1 MAAAA
6 ELRLLEKSLGLKPGN
21 KYSAQGER
29 QVRRSGR
36 KAAGR
41 RGDPEPTRPSWDT
54 RVDSTPHV
62 RAGRAA
68 WLGLDLQANVTI
80 PSGSRK
86 PVRGGVG
93 RAVGS
98 DPCRLSLAVPGPFIQ
113 RPPCEP
119 SGEWGGYVPGG
130 SPSGGWPGEQYRFLE
145 AAWRREH
152 GKRSYSFWR
161 HTVGLS
167 VHCAEN

>member
-29 QVRRSGR
+29 QVSRSGR

-41 RGDPEPTRPSWDT
+41 RGDPEPTRPGRDT
-54 RVDSTPHV
+54 VDSTPHV

-68 WLGLDLQANVTI
+68 WLGQDLQANVTI
-80 PSGSRK
+80 LPSGSRK

-93 RAVGS
+93 RAGAS
-98 DPCRLSLAVPGPFIQ
+98 DPCRRPLAVPGPLIRLASRRGSGAGM
-113 RPPCEP
+113 RPGIHLLAAGRARGTDSWKP
-119 SGEWGGYVPGG
+119 PGG
-130 SPSGGWPGEQYRFLE
+130 
-145 AAWRREH
+145 
-152 GKRSYSFWR
+152 
-161 HTVGLS
+161 
-167 VHCAEN
+167 ENTE